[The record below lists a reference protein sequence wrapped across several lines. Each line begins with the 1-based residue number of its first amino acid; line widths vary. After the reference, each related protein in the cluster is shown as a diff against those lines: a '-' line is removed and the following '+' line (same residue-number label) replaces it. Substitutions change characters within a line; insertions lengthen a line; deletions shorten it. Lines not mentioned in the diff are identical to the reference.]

1 MEMLLAMDMLVIQ
14 PKVCW
19 AIGRQD
25 ESHFLG
31 NRTRHAGVC
40 PGLQVMASVVEG
52 GEIHKV
58 IVAAANIIPSQLCFP
73 HREGSSLYG
82 RLGDARIYLV
92 MAAGDLQLEIVSREA
107 FQVRDRDSLGA
118 RDQPVMNVAAVQI
131 IAGIEDRHMLHL
143 LGMVILP

>member
-1 MEMLLAMDMLVIQ
+1 MEMFLAMDMLVVQ
-14 PKVCW
+14 PKVCR

-31 NRTRHAGVC
+31 NGTRNAGVC

-52 GEIHKV
+52 GEIHEV
-58 IVAAANIIPSQLCFP
+58 IVAAANITPSQLCFA
-73 HREGSSLYG
+73 HRESSSLHG
-82 RLGDARIYLV
+82 RLGYARIHLV

-107 FQVRDRDSLGA
+107 FQVRDGDSLGA
-118 RDQPVMNVAAVQI
+118 RDQPVMNVAALQI
-131 IAGIEDRHMLHL
+131 IADIEDGHMLHL